1 MGEQWSKKMHKINK
15 SVLFNE
21 FSYGHQE
28 HVGLVE
34 QEGFQTTRKLST
46 TDGMWEESL
55 RWQQQIM

>member
-1 MGEQWSKKMHKINK
+1 MHKINK